1 VSGPAL
7 YVYIHISCV
16 RGAGCMPV
24 HVPYATGAHAHPV
37 RIPAAGGGVGAVVG
51 LGEGKNVSVAVV
63 GARVVG
69 AAVAAAPK
77 QTRSRR
83 PRGTV
88 QITIFVHRGMCAAR
102 ARLPEPSM
110 PRYRHATRSTRG
122 GGCSGYSVQYRLRL
136 DPRPALERTQSSAP
150 STRRWSAVHACAV
163 LTDTRTTEHTPG
175 TSGMKGTLHSRND
188 KGKRREGA
196 TFTWAAVELKIHF
209 PRGAGGVHSRDGDGR
224 A

>member
-1 VSGPAL
+1 MSGPAL

-51 LGEGKNVSVAVV
+51 LGEGKNVGVAVV

-88 QITIFVHRGMCAAR
+88 KITIFVHTVLHRGMCAAR
-102 ARLPEPSM
+102 ACLPEPNM

-122 GGCSGYSVQYRLRL
+122 GGCSGCSVQYRLRL
-136 DPRPALERTQSSAP
+136 DPR
-150 STRRWSAVHACAV
+150 HACAV
-163 LTDTRTTEHTPG
+163 LTHTRTTEQTPG
-175 TSGMKGTLHSRND
+175 TSGMRGT
-188 KGKRREGA
+188 
-196 TFTWAAVELKIHF
+196 
-209 PRGAGGVHSRDGDGR
+209 
-224 A
+224 